1 MLASPILTTKQLNFA
16 FHANFTTKHL
26 CDTVLK
32 SMLMSNQRLSGP
44 KPENPTILYSSKV
57 QENFIENLFKL
68 IPFISDSDLLV
79 RHHPLLKKGRCVRN
93 EKFICVTL
101 FEASGKE

>member
-1 MLASPILTTKQLNFA
+1 MAALRYMLLVFIDAYVSKSIKSNEAPQFSIFRWYRNLSIVLILVALPP
-16 FHANFTTKHL
+16 
-26 CDTVLK
+26 
-32 SMLMSNQRLSGP
+32 RL
-44 KPENPTILYSSKV
+44 ETL
-57 QENFIENLFKL
+57 ENLFKL